1 MSVIEW
7 EGIFQQ
13 SNFLNVESTNG
24 QMTLMSFKGMIKD
37 EGLINT
43 INIIKNGHKKK
54 NIEMFKNM
62 HTFFTKTGKNLKYI
76 AICSQK

>member
-54 NIEMFKNM
+54 EHRDVQEYAHFFYKNRKKFKIYC
-62 HTFFTKTGKNLKYI
+62 HL
-76 AICSQK
+76 